1 MPSGDIFANVTL
13 QPIVEALTSIITP
26 MTIVNLF
33 ATMVG
38 ACVGIILTWYVCKFL
53 YAKFIK
59 AVRGGRG

>member
-1 MPSGDIFANVTL
+1 MSGDIFTNVTL
-13 QPIVEALTSIITP
+13 APIVEAMTGIVTP

-33 ATMVG
+33 ATVVG
-38 ACVGIILTWYVCKFL
+38 ATLGLVLTWYLCKFC